1 MARLAPILKEHMPKQ
16 TLDRFEQRKLTRA
29 KLIDAALK
37 LFSTSGYEHATVDD
51 ISHEAGY
58 SKGAY
63 YFHFSTKDDILME
76 LLRMWTEDRT
86 RVLASMEGEALQDVL
101 AAFFSYDEK
110 RWPAVLLEFWSQALR
125 NDDLSKKLTQAYGGW
140 RSQLAGVFEQAAS
153 TGAVSIESPQDAA
166 AVALAAHDGF
176 AVQVAITPDGG
187 RAPMTALDLSAS
199 IVVPLSAESAPAA
212 RRTAIR

>member
-1 MARLAPILKEHMPKQ
+1 M
-16 TLDRFEQRKLTRA
+16 DRFEQRKATRA

-51 ISHEAGY
+51 ISREAGY

-86 RVLASMEGEALQDVL
+86 NVLAASDGEATSAASLRDVL
-101 AAFFSYDEK
+101 ATFFTYEER

-125 NDDLSKKLTQAYGGW
+125 NDDVSRRMTQAYASW
-140 RSQLAGVFEQAAS
+140 RGRLAEAFEQAAA
-153 TGAVSIESPQDAA
+153 TGAVSVRSAHDAA
-166 AVALAAHDGF
+166 AVALAAHDGY

-187 RAPMTALDLSAS
+187 RPPMTAADLAES
-199 IVVPLSAESAPAA
+199 IVAPLAVQTAAAE
-212 RRTAIR
+212 RKTAVR

>member
-1 MARLAPILKEHMPKQ
+1 MPKA

-51 ISHEAGY
+51 ISREAGY

-63 YFHFSTKDDILME
+63 YFHFSTKDDILTE

-86 RVLASMEGEALQDVL
+86 TVLAAAEGEATSSDSLANVL
-101 AAFFSYDEK
+101 EAFFTYEEQ
-110 RWPAVLLEFWSQALR
+110 RWPAVLLEFWSQAVR
-125 NDDLSKKLTQAYGGW
+125 NPEVSNRLTQAYAAW
-140 RSQLAGVFEQAAS
+140 RGQLADAFAQAAGN
-153 TGAVSIESPQDAA
+153 GAIALESAQDAA

-176 AVQVAITPDGG
+176 AVQVAITPEG
-187 RAPMTALDLSAS
+187 RGAPMTAADLAAS
-199 IVVPLSAESAPAA
+199 IVAPLTEERAAERRAA
-212 RRTAIR
+212 VR